1 MHKKRII
8 LFFMSVS
15 IGLMPIQA
23 FAAETTDSIVSE
35 ATEDI
40 SDLSEFDETT
50 VPDNLSSSFS
60 AKSEYLNSIMSTDA
74 FEEMYSNIQ
83 SMVTTT
89 DQTSLAD
96 YYKENYEIT
105 IPSGDF
111 FDVSD
116 VDITSGYDNS
126 ITNAQYLAL
135 AYNFTENYNQ
145 MVDASG
151 QSGNS
156 MQIFQQ
162 EYGDIANSL
171 KLETPTIPKG
181 FDMSSLVSSAASS
194 VISTYKSAL
203 NSSGVSAVRDSIDTQ
218 WIFDKALS
226 GPDNY
231 SLKSYKTLQ
240 SINSAASNANNKT
253 QSSRFNASVS
263 HNKDAYKKLSGDVL
277 TKSQSDLMKVIDT
290 DSSYLLTENDRQ
302 KRKIANEKLKA
313 ATKVSGKVQRKW
325 AWLTDQAQDGWD
337 FIKGNVKESVDDV
350 TETADKIS
358 DKWASFTGAKDSKI
372 YKINEFMKEQEKKE
386 KNK

>member
-1 MHKKRII
+1 MHKKRMI

-126 ITNAQYLAL
+126 VTNAQYLAL
-135 AYNFTENYNQ
+135 AYNFTENYDQ

-171 KLETPTIPKG
+171 KLETPIIPKG

-194 VISTYKSAL
+194 VTSTYKNAL

-226 GPDNY
+226 GPDSY

-240 SINSAASNANNKT
+240 SMNSAASNANNKT

-263 HNKDAYKKLSGDVL
+263 QNKDTYKKLSGDVL

-302 KRKIANEKLKA
+302 KRKIANEKLKD

>member
-1 MHKKRII
+1 MHKKKITI
-8 LFFMSVS
+8 LCLAASM
-15 IGLMPIQA
+15 GLMPIHA
-23 FAAETTDSIVSE
+23 FAAEQTDQIVSDSMDS
-35 ATEDI
+35 A
-40 SDLSEFDETT
+40 SDLSGFDET
-50 VPDNLSSSFS
+50 VSDDLNSDVS
-60 AKSEYLNSIMSTDA
+60 AKSEYLDSIMSTDA
-74 FEEMYSNIQ
+74 FEKMYQNIQ
-83 SMVTTT
+83 SMVSDT
-89 DQTSLAD
+89 DQTSLSD
-96 YYKENYEIT
+96 YYKNNYEIT

-135 AYNFTENYNQ
+135 ASNFSECYTQ

-156 MQIFQQ
+156 MQLFQQ

-171 KLETPTIPKG
+171 KLETPSIPKG

-194 VISTYKSAL
+194 VSSTYKSAL

-226 GPDNY
+226 GPDSY

-240 SINSAASNANNKT
+240 SMNSAASNANNKT
-253 QSSRFNASVS
+253 QSGRFNASVTL
-263 HNKDAYKKLSGDVL
+263 NKNAYKKLSGDVL

-302 KRKIANEKLKA
+302 KRKIANEKLKD

-325 AWLTDQAQDGWD
+325 AWLTDQAKDAYD
-337 FIKGNVKESVDDV
+337 SIKDAVKDSTAYGYVEEQMEEQKESH
-350 TETADKIS
+350 EK
-358 DKWASFTGAKDSKI
+358 ASQDL
-372 YKINEFMKEQEKKE
+372 KE
-386 KNK
+386 KTGSDWGELMQKRAEIE

>member
-1 MHKKRII
+1 MHKKRMI

-23 FAAETTDSIVSE
+23 FAAETTDQIVSE

-74 FEEMYSNIQ
+74 FEKMYSNIQ

-135 AYNFTENYNQ
+135 AYNFTENYDQ

-194 VISTYKSAL
+194 VTSTYKSAL

-226 GPDNY
+226 GPDSY

-240 SINSAASNANNKT
+240 SMNSAASNANSKT

-263 HNKDAYKKLSGDVL
+263 QNKDAYKKLSGDVL

-302 KRKIANEKLKA
+302 KRKIA
-313 ATKVSGKVQRKW
+313 
-325 AWLTDQAQDGWD
+325 
-337 FIKGNVKESVDDV
+337 KESVDDV

>member
-1 MHKKRII
+1 MHKKRMI

-15 IGLMPIQA
+15 MGLMPIQA
-23 FAAETTDSIVSE
+23 FAADTTDSIVSE

-40 SDLSEFDETT
+40 SDLSEFDGTT
-50 VPDNLSSSFS
+50 VPDNLNSSFS
-60 AKSEYLNSIMSTDA
+60 TKSEYLNSIMSTDA
-74 FEEMYSNIQ
+74 FEKMYSTIQ

-96 YYKENYEIT
+96 YYKENYEIS

-194 VISTYKSAL
+194 VTSTYKSAL

-226 GPDNY
+226 GPDSY
-231 SLKSYKTLQ
+231 SLKSYKKLQ
-240 SINSAASNANNKT
+240 SMNSAASNANNKT
-253 QSSRFNASVS
+253 QMERFTASAS
-263 HNKDAYKKLSGDVL
+263 LNKDNYKKLSGDVL

-290 DSSYLLTENDRQ
+290 DSSYLMTTDPDNKQDIANQ
-302 KRKIANEKLKA
+302 KRNDS
-313 ATKVSGKVQRKW
+313 TDVSGKVRRKW
-325 AWLTDQAQDGWD
+325 NW
-337 FIKGNVKESVDDV
+337 IKNA
-350 TETADKIS
+350 ADTIS
-358 DKWASFTGAKDSKI
+358 DKWASITGIKDSKI
-372 YKINEFMKEQEKKE
+372 YKINEFMKEKEKEEKK
-386 KNK
+386 K